1 MIMFLK
7 NLLLS
12 LGIIG
17 VSTLHFASAAHAAGG
32 QIQLFNGSPQ
42 SVLVSNYTAT
52 SGVTPSSIPLLTV
65 LTGATS
71 TIANASGPDKQNIS
85 IQFEVKSASTTQQYG
100 CSFNIILSY
109 SSSLHEYYSNYQ
121 AFPMSFPNETYFPT
135 CTAPASGPWSGVGY
149 LGGYFSIK

>member
-1 MIMFLK
+1 MFLK

-12 LGIIG
+12 LGVIG
-17 VSTLHFASAAHAAGG
+17 VSTLHFANVAHAAGG

-42 SVLVSNYTAT
+42 SVQVLNYSVT
-52 SGVTPSSIPLLTV
+52 SGVTPPSNSINSTV
-65 LTGATS
+65 FSGQTS
-71 TIANASGPDKQNIS
+71 TIANASGPDKQNLT
-85 IQFEVKSASTTQQYG
+85 IQFEVKSASPTQQYG
-100 CSFNIILSY
+100 CSYNIILSY

>member
-1 MIMFLK
+1 MFLK

-42 SVLVSNYTAT
+42 SVKVLNYHVT
-52 SGVTPSSIPLLTV
+52 SGVTPASISPSFTV
-65 LTGATS
+65 QTGATS
-71 TIANASGPDKQNIS
+71 TIANASGPDKQNLT
-85 IQFEVKSASTTQQYG
+85 IQFEAVSTSSTQQYG
-100 CSFNIILSY
+100 CSYNIILSY
-109 SSSLHEYYSNYQ
+109 SSSLNEYYSNYQ
-121 AFPMSFPNETYFPT
+121 AFPMSFANETYFPT